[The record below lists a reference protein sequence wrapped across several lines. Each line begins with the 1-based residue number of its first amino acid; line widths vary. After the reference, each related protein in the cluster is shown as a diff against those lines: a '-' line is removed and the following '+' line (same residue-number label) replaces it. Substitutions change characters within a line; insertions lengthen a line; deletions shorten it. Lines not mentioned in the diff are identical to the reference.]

1 MAERLQRTGRRR
13 LHVALVYNND
23 RECAP
28 DHPEDR
34 GGTADLRSMIR
45 HIARSLR
52 RVGYKVTVVPL
63 ARNLFAFQR
72 KLRRLAPDVVF
83 NQYDDVVH
91 GALYEMRLSAV
102 VRMMGF
108 PITGSPAL
116 ALGLTRY
123 KYMTASLLQGAGIRI
138 PFCTEVLERLS
149 DVDRRAW
156 PFPLIVQASQE
167 HAGIGLDR
175 DSIVHTKKALR
186 DKMRVVLRE
195 YNQPVLVQS
204 FLPGREFN
212 VSIVGGRRL
221 RVMPLAEV
229 NYSELPPEIPPIMS
243 YAAKFIETSEEYKK
257 TSVICPAIVEP
268 ELAREIISTS
278 LRAFRAVGGWGYGRV
293 DVRLDSDDR
302 PCILEVNCNACLE
315 DGYGVARQADR
326 AGISYPRL
334 LQMIVKA
341 ALEGMPYDTD
351 VPMM

>member
-1 MAERLQRTGRRR
+1 MVEQVRRTKRR
-13 LHVALVYNND
+13 LHVALVYNGD
-23 RECAP
+23 CECAP

-34 GGTADLRSMIR
+34 GGMADLRSMIR
-45 HIARSLR
+45 RMAQALR
-52 RVGYKVTVVPL
+52 QVGYKVTVVPL

-91 GALYEMRLSAV
+91 GALYEMRLAAL

-116 ALGLTRY
+116 AVGLTRY
-123 KYMTASLLQGAGIRI
+123 KHMTASLLQGAGIRI
-138 PFCTEVLERLS
+138 PACTEVLERLS
-149 DVDRRAW
+149 EVDRRGW
-156 PFPLIVQASQE
+156 SFPLIVQPSQE

-186 DKMRVVLRE
+186 EKMRYILQE
-195 YNQPVLVQS
+195 YRQPVLVQS

-212 VSIVGGRRL
+212 VAIVGGRRL

-229 NYSELPPEIPPIMS
+229 DYSRLPPEIPPIMS
-243 YAAKFIETSEEYKK
+243 YAAKCIETAEEYKK
-257 TSVICPAIVEP
+257 TSVICPVAVEP
-268 ELAREIISTS
+268 ELARDIISLS
-278 LRAFRAVGGWGYGRV
+278 LRAFRAVGAWGYGRV
-293 DVRLDSDDR
+293 DVRLDAEGR

-315 DGYGVARQADR
+315 DGYGLARQADQ

-341 ALEGMPYDTD
+341 ALEGMPYDVD
-351 VPMM
+351 VPML